1 MAMSGL
7 LKRVIG
13 KNFDLIIYNGSV
25 ACQVQ
30 QSRPTTSWTYVE
42 KPKPGIKGKSYRR
55 FVHFEDK
62 YTVKPLQV
70 TNLAGR
76 DPITGR
82 LVNIGIGGGIKHK
95 YHWIKWKRD
104 GPTDPDAPPKEER
117 VIEVFQDGCRTAH
130 VALVAH
136 GKELSYILATENMK
150 AGQVIRTSLGIP
162 RMTVRAF
169 EGDAYPLGA
178 LPIGTVVNCVEKYP
192 GLGGFLIHAAGTS
205 GTILRRDGDDR
216 VIVQMPSKKLFS
228 LSKTCMAT
236 VGRLSNISHGST
248 PIGSAQRNRE
258 LGNRPR
264 SGLWHRKDGRHGR
277 KIKPIPPPIH
287 FNTKENFY
295 RKKPYALTHSAYNT
309 HLDSK
314 RKPTVPVRDDSVY

>member
-1 MAMSGL
+1 MSGL
-7 LKRVIG
+7 LRRVVG
-13 KNFDLIIYNGSV
+13 KNFDIFLYNGSLG
-25 ACQVQ
+25 CQVQ
-30 QSRPTTSWTYVE
+30 QTRATQSFVVID
-42 KPKPGIKGKSYRR
+42 KPKPGVKGKSYRR

-82 LVNIGIGGGIKHK
+82 LVAIGIGGGIKHK
-95 YHWIKWKRD
+95 YHWIKWNRD
-104 GPTDPDAPPKEER
+104 GPTDPSLPPKEEK
-117 VIEVFQDGCRTAH
+117 VLEVFKDGCRTSY

-136 GKELSYILATENMK
+136 DKELSYILATENMK
-150 AGQVIRTSLGIP
+150 PGQVIRTSKGIP
-162 RMTVRAF
+162 RMSVRAF

-178 LPIGTVVNCVEKYP
+178 LPTGTIVNCVEKYP
-192 GLGGFLIHAAGTS
+192 GLGGFLIHAAGTY

-228 LSKTCMAT
+228 LASTCMAT
-236 VGRLSNISHGST
+236 VGRLSNIDHGST

-277 KIKPIPPPIH
+277 KIRRIPPPIP
-287 FNTKENFY
+287 FTTNEDYK
-295 RKKPYALTHSAYNT
+295 KIKPYCLTHSAFNT
-309 HLDSK
+309 NQDAKH
-314 RKPTVPVRDDSVY
+314 KPTVPVKDYAVY